1 MIQGISR
8 PRASIFLVPC
18 LLLIVFQDPGA
29 TAERLRRGVELLEA
43 RAQVL
48 EFEIQILENTGLSFP
63 TEHLKEAL

>member
-1 MIQGISR
+1 MGLWSLTDVLQTEQSYR
-8 PRASIFLVPC
+8 QA
-18 LLLIVFQDPGA
+18 
-29 TAERLRRGVELLEA
+29 GVELLEA